1 MKITLKNV
9 NPNKLHDEL
18 ISANLIPSLLQSD
31 KSVGEHIAPNTW
43 ITFPQDTDMVL
54 AQQIIDAHDPTP
66 LPQPP
71 SEKERL
77 EALEQA
83 MLEMILGGM

>member
-1 MKITLKNV
+1 MIVNNV

-18 ISANLIPSLLQSD
+18 INAGLPPILVTNDRKEGQI
-31 KSVGEHIAPNTW
+31 VAENTW
-43 ITFPQDTDMVL
+43 IIFEDGTDMNLV
-54 AQQIIDAHDPTP
+54 QQIIDAHDATP
-66 LPQPP
+66 LPPKP

-83 MLEMILGGM
+83 MIEMIMGGM